1 MRGLGAFQMAQ
12 MKHRD
17 RRMLEMCRHLRAAI
31 DVFEQIAAEPYQ
43 PPERAMPERVGSP
56 APRAPP
62 PELPAEKLT
71 YTVKQTAAA
80 LGVGQTTV
88 WKAVADGKLSAMKL
102 GSRTLIPADSLRAW
116 IASLPR
122 ARQEVE

>member
-17 RRMLEMCRHLRAAI
+17 RRVFEMCQHLRAAI
-31 DVFEQIAAEPYQ
+31 DVFEQIAMEPYQ
-43 PPERAMPERVGSP
+43 PPERAMPERVESP
-56 APRAPP
+56 PPPAPP

-102 GSRTLIPADSLRAW
+102 GSRTLIPAESLRAW
-116 IASLPR
+116 IASMPR
-122 ARQEVE
+122 VKRRS